1 MVLAGERVLV
11 TGASGFIGGALVARL
26 VREGAHV
33 RGLVRS
39 QAKGARIAAL
49 GAEPVVGDLLDGDSL
64 RRAAQGCQV
73 IFHVGAVTSGPAAV
87 QYAVNVA
94 GVGRLL
100 QAAQQAGAS
109 RLVHVSSIAVY
120 GYATPDVIHEGVP
133 LRPGAE
139 HYGQS
144 KALGERLLWERAA
157 EPGPAVT
164 VIRAGMVYGPR
175 SGFWTGRLF
184 DLMKRRPAPL
194 PGNGEGFCP
203 AIYIDDVI
211 DLLVTVAAHPR
222 AAGEAFNATPDPPPT
237 WREFLGAYAAMAGH
251 QTFVP
256 VPFSL
261 LHLAAALLEPLLRL
275 GGDPQPVRGMVRAV
289 LAGRKI
295 YSMAKA
301 ARLLGWRARVP
312 LAEGMAQAEAWLRE
326 TGRLTRR

>member
-1 MVLAGERVLV
+1 MALAGERVLV

-26 VREGAHV
+26 VQDGARV

-39 QAKGARIAAL
+39 EAKGAGVAAL

-64 RRAAQGCQV
+64 RRAAQGCRV
-73 IFHVGAVTSGPAAV
+73 VFHVGAVTGGPAAL

-94 GVGRLL
+94 GTGRLL
-100 QAAQQAGAS
+100 QAARQAGAS
-109 RLVHVSSIAVY
+109 RFVLVSTIAAY
-120 GYATPDVIHEGVP
+120 GYATPDLVHEGLP
-133 LRPGAE
+133 LQPGPE

-144 KALGERLLWERAA
+144 KALGERLLWDRAA
-157 EPGPAVT
+157 ELGLAAAV
-164 VIRAGMVYGPR
+164 VRPGMVYGPR

-194 PGNGEGFCP
+194 PGDGQGFCP

-211 DLLVTVAAHPR
+211 DLLVTVAVHPR
-222 AAGEAFNATPDPPPT
+222 APGEAFNATPDPPPT

-251 QTFVP
+251 QAFVP
-256 VPFSL
+256 VPFPL
-261 LHLAAALLEPLLRL
+261 LNLAAALLEPLLRL
-275 GGDPQPVRGMVRAV
+275 RGNPQPVRGMVRAV
-289 LAGRKI
+289 LAGRKV

-301 ARLLGWRARVP
+301 ARLLGWRPRVP

-326 TGRLTRR
+326 TGRLTRW